1 MTRKVWIVAG
11 EASGDTH
18 ASALMREILTRNPEV
33 EFHGVG
39 GPKMKALAG
48 DHLNDWIHEAGV
60 LGLWDV
66 LKKYG
71 YFKTQF
77 DQMIDALT
85 KLKPEAIILVDYPGF
100 NLRMAKA
107 LRERKV
113 HLKIIYYISPQ
124 VWAWNR
130 GRIPKMARILD
141 LMLCIFPFEKPLY
154 EKSGL
159 KTEFVGHPMME
170 HLALERTDE
179 PRDPDLLGL
188 FPGSR
193 EREVRK
199 IFPSMLAAAKIVS
212 ERRPETR
219 IEASAASPRLAAMME
234 EMTREAQIPCK
245 VSVAMAH
252 PLMQHAAAGLVC
264 SGTAT
269 LEAAFFRLPYA
280 LVYKVAWVTYFVGRM
295 LVTIKFLGIVNILA
309 GRAIV
314 KEFIQGDAQPQ
325 AMADEMLRL
334 LNDPQARATC
344 TRDLNDVISQ
354 LGETGASTRAAEC
367 VLDVLQSPSQNPASH
382 HGIS

>member
-18 ASALMREILTRNPEV
+18 ASALMHEILARDPEV

-39 GPKMKALAG
+39 GPKMKAIAD
-48 DHLNDWIHEAGV
+48 DHLQDWIHEAGV

-77 DQMIDALT
+77 DQMIDTIT

-107 LRERKV
+107 LRERKLP
-113 HLKIIYYISPQ
+113 LKIIYYISPQ

-199 IFPSMLAAAKIVS
+199 IFPSMLAAARIVAD
-212 ERRPETR
+212 RRPQTR
-219 IEASAASPRLAAMME
+219 IEASAASPRLATIME
-234 EMTREAQIPCK
+234 DMTREAQISCN
-245 VSVAMAH
+245 VSIATAH
-252 PLMQHAAAGLVC
+252 SLMQHAAAGLVC

-325 AMADEMLRL
+325 ALADEMLRL
-334 LNDPQARATC
+334 LNDPEARATC
-344 TRDLNDVISQ
+344 TRNLNDVISE

-367 VLDVLQSPSQNPASH
+367 VLDVLKDSRQNSA
-382 HGIS
+382 